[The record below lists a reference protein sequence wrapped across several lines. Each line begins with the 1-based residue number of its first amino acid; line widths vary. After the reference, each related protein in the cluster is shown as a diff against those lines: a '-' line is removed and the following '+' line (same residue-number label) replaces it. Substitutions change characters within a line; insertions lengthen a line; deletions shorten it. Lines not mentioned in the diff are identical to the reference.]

1 MHIQVV
7 GPGCARCQ
15 TLAKLCQAAVDKA
28 GIEAEVEKV
37 TDINRFADLG
47 VLMTPGLLI
56 DGELVS
62 TGRLPAASEIDRWL
76 GDRQGGA

>member
-7 GPGCARCQ
+7 GPGCTRCE
-15 TLAKLCQAAVDKA
+15 TLAKLCRAAVEKA
-28 GIEAEVEKV
+28 DIEAEIEKV

-47 VLMTPGLLI
+47 VLITPGLLI

-62 TGRLPAASEIDRWL
+62 TGRIPAASEIARWL
-76 GDRQGGA
+76 SDH